1 MAKIVSMQKKGS
13 NFVSGLPLTAFL
25 QMLEQEQQTCSLF
38 VSADDKSGILFIK
51 EGELID
57 AVTDDDIGI
66 ETANIILSWKDA
78 IIEMTDAEERTRKI
92 HTPLTHL
99 ILQAAVKQDEAM
111 SGTPQQAQQAA
122 ESKPK
127 SPKSRASRLIDKFQ
141 SIAGIRQYYLLNL
154 QGEMITQSGQNWK
167 MGDFIAYCIL
177 TGSQIRKNLN
187 AKGPSRILLSLKT
200 GQNLLIFS
208 GAGMI
213 IGLLLNQNVSADNVL
228 ELLKPFLRTE

>member
-1 MAKIVSMQKKGS
+1 MAKIVSMQKKDS

-38 VSADDKSGILFIK
+38 VSAEDKSGILFIK

-57 AVTDDDIGI
+57 AATDDVIGI
-66 ETANIILSWKDA
+66 EAANNILSWKDA
-78 IIEMTDAEERTRKI
+78 TIEMTDAEERTRKI

-99 ILQAAVKQDEAM
+99 ILQAAIKQDEAM
-111 SGTPQQAQQAA
+111 HSSLQQAA
-122 ESKPK
+122 LSQPES
-127 SPKSRASRLIDKFQ
+127 SESRISRLVEKFQ

-154 QGEMITQSGQNWK
+154 QGEMITQSSQNWK
-167 MGDFIAYCIL
+167 MGDFIAYCL
-177 TGSQIRKNLN
+177 VTGSQIRKNLN
-187 AKGPSRILLSLKT
+187 AKGPSRIVLTLKT

-228 ELLKPFLRTE
+228 EQLTPVLRTE

>member
-1 MAKIVSMQKKGS
+1 MAKVVSMQKKNS

-38 VSADDKSGILFIK
+38 VSAEDKSGILFSK

-57 AVTDDDIGI
+57 AVTDDIIGV
-66 ETANIILSWKDA
+66 EAANIILSWKDA
-78 IIEMTDAEERTRKI
+78 TIEMTDAEERTRKI
-92 HTPLTHL
+92 NTPLTHL
-99 ILQAAVKQDEAM
+99 ILHAAVKQDEAM
-111 SGTPQQAQQAA
+111 TNTPQQAA
-122 ESKPK
+122 ESNPEM
-127 SPKSRASRLIDKFQ
+127 PKSRISRLIEKFQ

-167 MGDFIAYCIL
+167 MGDFIAYCIV

-187 AKGPSRILLSLKT
+187 AKGPSRIVLSLKT

-213 IGLLLNQNVSADNVL
+213 IGLLLNQNISADNVL
-228 ELLKPFLRTE
+228 EQLKPALKTE

>member
-1 MAKIVSMQKKGS
+1 MAKIVSMQKKDS

-38 VSADDKSGILFIK
+38 VSAEDKSGILFIK

-57 AVTDDDIGI
+57 AVADDVIGI
-66 ETANIILSWKDA
+66 EAANIILSWKEA
-78 IIEMTDAEERTRKI
+78 TIEMTDAEERTRKI

-99 ILQAAVKQDEAM
+99 ILQAAVKQDEAL
-111 SGTPQQAQQAA
+111 SGTPQQAT
-122 ESKPK
+122 ESKAE
-127 SPKSRASRLIDKFQ
+127 SPKSRISRLVEKFQ
-141 SIAGIRQYYLLNL
+141 SVAGIRQYYLLNL
-154 QGEMITQSGQNWK
+154 QGEMITQSSQNWK

-177 TGSQIRKNLN
+177 TGSQIRKNIN

-213 IGLLLNQNVSADNVL
+213 IGLLLNQNVSVDNVL
-228 ELLKPFLRTE
+228 DQLKSVLRTE